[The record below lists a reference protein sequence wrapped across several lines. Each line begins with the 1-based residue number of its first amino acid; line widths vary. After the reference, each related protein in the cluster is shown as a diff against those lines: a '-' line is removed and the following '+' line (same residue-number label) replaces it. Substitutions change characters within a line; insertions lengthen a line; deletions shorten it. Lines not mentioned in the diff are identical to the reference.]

1 MRILPQ
7 YDPEATGKLDY
18 TELMR
23 RLLDAD
29 GFAMYSAGAARKQA
43 GVINITP
50 GPARV

>member
-1 MRILPQ
+1 MQ

-23 RLLDAD
+23 RLLDPDA
-29 GFAMYSAGAARKQA
+29 FALYSAGASRKQT

-50 GPARV
+50 GPRTAE